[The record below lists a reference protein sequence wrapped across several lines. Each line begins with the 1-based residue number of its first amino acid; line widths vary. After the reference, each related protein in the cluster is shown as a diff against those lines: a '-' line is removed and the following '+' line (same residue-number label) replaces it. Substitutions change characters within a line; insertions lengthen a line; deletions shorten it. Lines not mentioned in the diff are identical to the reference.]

1 MDDKKQLFFGN
12 MSERAAKIMEED
24 MEALGAVRKKKCQKP
39 VQALWTLLS
48 PSLSQEN
55 LFFLVVVKMTNSC
68 TKLFNSFDLTVSNE
82 QIVDYKAL
90 RSKDRKE
97 VT

>member
-1 MDDKKQLFFGN
+1 
-12 MSERAAKIMEED
+12 
-24 MEALGAVRKKKCQKP
+24 
-39 VQALWTLLS
+39 
-48 PSLSQEN
+48 QEN
-55 LFFLVVVKMTNSC
+55 LFFLVVVRMTNSC

-82 QIVDYKAL
+82 QIVDYKAI

>member
-1 MDDKKQLFFGN
+1 MVLCPKEQW
-12 MSERAAKIMEED
+12 MIT
-24 MEALGAVRKKKCQKP
+24 
-39 VQALWTLLS
+39 VQALWTLLN

-68 TKLFNSFDLTVSNE
+68 TNLLNSFDLTVSNE
-82 QIVDYKAL
+82 QIVDYKAI

-97 VT
+97 VTKNFLV

>member
-24 MEALGAVRKKKCQKP
+24 MEALGAVRKKKFQKP
-39 VQALWTLLS
+39 VQALWILLS

-82 QIVDYKAL
+82 QIVDYKAI

>member
-1 MDDKKQLFFGN
+1 MVLCEN
-12 MSERAAKIMEED
+12 
-24 MEALGAVRKKKCQKP
+24 KKCQKP
-39 VQALWTLLS
+39 VKALWTLLS

-55 LFFLVVVKMTNSC
+55 LLFLVVVKMTNSC
-68 TKLFNSFDLTVSNE
+68 TKMFNSFDLTVSNE

-90 RSKDRKE
+90 RSKDQKE

>member
-1 MDDKKQLFFGN
+1 MDDIKQLFFGN

-24 MEALGAVRKKKCQKP
+24 MEALGTVQKKKCQKP

-82 QIVDYKAL
+82 QIVDYKAI

>member
-39 VQALWTLLS
+39 VQALWTLIS

-55 LFFLVVVKMTNSC
+55 LFFLVVVVMTNSC

-82 QIVDYKAL
+82 QIVDYKAI

>member
-12 MSERAAKIMEED
+12 MSERAA
-24 MEALGAVRKKKCQKP
+24 KKKCQKP

-68 TKLFNSFDLTVSNE
+68 TKFFNSFDLIVSNE
-82 QIVDYKAL
+82 QIVDYKPI

-97 VT
+97 IA

>member
-1 MDDKKQLFFGN
+1 MDDKKPLFFGN

-82 QIVDYKAL
+82 QIVDYKAI

>member
-82 QIVDYKAL
+82 QIVDYKAI

>member
-1 MDDKKQLFFGN
+1 MDDKKQLFFDN
-12 MSERAAKIMEED
+12 MSKRAAKIMEED

-82 QIVDYKAL
+82 QIVDYKAI

>member
-48 PSLSQEN
+48 PSLSQEK

-82 QIVDYKAL
+82 QIVDYKAI